1 METKGYYVTVGIF
14 VILVSA
20 IGLTIALWL
29 SVGLGAKSYIK
40 YMVYMQ
46 ESVSG
51 LSLSAPVK
59 YNGVDV
65 GFVKKIALDPNDPNE
80 VAIIIAV
87 NKGTPVNT
95 STRAMLNMQGVTGI
109 AYIELRGGSRNAQP
123 LLPKPGE
130 RYAVIPSSPSL
141 LFRMDAAMDR
151 LSENLQ
157 QITGSVSDVFN
168 KQNGQALHD
177 TLINIDAV
185 SRNLKE
191 NSDELNRIVKN
202 ADVFFNNA
210 SVASAKFPTLINDAQ
225 DSLVH
230 FKQLSHRLDD
240 TAGSVQLTLK
250 QSDVALQ
257 TINSQMLPMLMNLL
271 QDVDGVTLRL
281 DDFTQQLND
290 NPSILIR
297 GKTPT
302 PLGPGEKA
310 AS

>member
-185 SRNLKE
+185 SHITH
-191 NSDELNRIVKN
+191 D
-202 ADVFFNNA
+202 
-210 SVASAKFPTLINDAQ
+210 SATFA
-225 DSLVH
+225 
-230 FKQLSHRLDD
+230 
-240 TAGSVQLTLK
+240 
-250 QSDVALQ
+250 
-257 TINSQMLPMLMNLL
+257 
-271 QDVDGVTLRL
+271 
-281 DDFTQQLND
+281 
-290 NPSILIR
+290 R
-297 GKTPT
+297 G
-302 PLGPGEKA
+302 A
-310 AS
+310 